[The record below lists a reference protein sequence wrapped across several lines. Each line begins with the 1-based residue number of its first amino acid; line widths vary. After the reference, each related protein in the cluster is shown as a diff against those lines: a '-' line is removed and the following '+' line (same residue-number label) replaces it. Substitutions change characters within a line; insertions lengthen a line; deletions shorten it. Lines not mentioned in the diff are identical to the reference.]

1 MKKNICIVGMLVNE
15 KSVQAPEVQKVLSK
29 YGNLILH
36 RSGIPYS
43 ECDRGIINLT
53 VKATQ
58 AELEEL
64 KGELGKIPGL
74 VFNAMCLAE
83 DAESLLVCENLD

>member
-15 KSVQAPEVQKVLSK
+15 KSKQAPEVQKVLSK

-53 VKATQ
+53 IKATES
-58 AELEEL
+58 ELEEL
-64 KGELGKIPGL
+64 KGELGKIEGL
-74 VFNAMCLAE
+74 KFASLCLVE
-83 DAESLLVCENLD
+83 DAEELLVCER